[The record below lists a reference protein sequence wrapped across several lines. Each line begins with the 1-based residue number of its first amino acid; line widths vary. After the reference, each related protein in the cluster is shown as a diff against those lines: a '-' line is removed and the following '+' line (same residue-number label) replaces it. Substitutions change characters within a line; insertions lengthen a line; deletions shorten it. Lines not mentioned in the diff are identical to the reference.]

1 MWKNNAEPGKPL
13 MTIWHMLIASWISKA
28 TNKHSEYLT
37 LIAFPLQHWLA
48 KHTSLLYIYIYHLSC
63 LYLLYQHFI
72 YIKCELKI
80 SVPDVRLQAVQSLM
94 SGYRLFHPWCQ
105 ATGCSVPVRL
115 RAVQSLMSS
124 YRLFS
129 PWCQATGCSV
139 PDVRLQAVQSLM
151 SGYRL
156 FSPWC
161 QATGC
166 SVPDLRLQAVQSLIS
181 GYRLS

>member
-1 MWKNNAEPGKPL
+1 MWKNTAEPGKPL

-80 SVPDVRLQAVQSLM
+80 SVPDVRLQAVQSL
-94 SGYRLFHPWCQ
+94 
-105 ATGCSVPVRL
+105 V
-115 RAVQSLMSS
+115 
-124 YRLFS
+124 
-129 PWCQATGCSV
+129 
-139 PDVRLQAVQSLM
+139 

-156 FSPWC
+156 FSPWS

-166 SVPDLRLQAVQSLIS
+166 SVPDLRLQAVIICFQIFKNNLVTHNKYGNVPFICQLEMNVFFITASSVTVIYCHIR
-181 GYRLS
+181 GLSQK